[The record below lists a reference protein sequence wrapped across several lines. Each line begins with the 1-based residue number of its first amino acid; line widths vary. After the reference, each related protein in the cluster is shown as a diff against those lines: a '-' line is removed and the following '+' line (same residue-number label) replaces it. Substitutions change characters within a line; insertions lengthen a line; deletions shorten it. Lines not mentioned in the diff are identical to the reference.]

1 MQAIAKSLVLE
12 AQRIERDLLSNLRP
26 LDDFLG
32 AFKSSTVSFID
43 SASKFLFD
51 FVSLLCIQGIMKYD
65 LPVVFLDGGNS
76 IDPFV
81 LANLAKRVGMDGEY
95 VLNRVHVSRP
105 FTAYQMSTLIEDRL
119 EDRIQESRAGMLV
132 VSCFPAL
139 YLDED
144 LWWPEAIELVQQG
157 FSKVK
162 EMTDRWNTITLVTNY
177 KLSNMYRRSALR
189 RLLYTKPDKVV
200 RFENGARCLRIV
212 LPKDGAWMSYTP
224 VAHNQ
229 TTLAEYMRGE
239 ESHMTDGELLLV
251 R

>member
-1 MQAIAKSLVLE
+1 MRAIAKSLVLE
-12 AQRIERDLLSNLRP
+12 AQRIERDVSSTLRP
-26 LDDFLG
+26 LDEFLG
-32 AFKSSTVSFID
+32 AFRSSSVSFID

-51 FVSLLCIQGIMKYD
+51 FVSLLCVQEIMRHD

-81 LANLAKRVGMDGEY
+81 LANLAKRFGVDREH
-95 VLNRVHVSRP
+95 VLSQVHISRS
-105 FTAYQMSTLIEDRL
+105 FTAYQMSTLIGERL
-119 EDRIQESRAGMLV
+119 EDRIQESGAGMLV

-144 LWWPEAIELVQQG
+144 LWWPEALELVRQG
-157 FSKVK
+157 FSTVR
-162 EMTDRWNTITLVTNY
+162 ELTERWNTITLVTNY

-189 RLLYTKPDKVV
+189 RLLYTEPDKVV
-200 RFENGARCLRIV
+200 RFENGVRCIRVV
-212 LPKDGAWMSYTP
+212 LPMEERWMSYVP

-229 TTLAEYMRGE
+229 TTLTEYVEDKVYMAAEE
-239 ESHMTDGELLLV
+239 PLV